1 MTASGNVVK
10 SAAPSPA
17 ECTRGGAPLGNT
29 NRALHGLYGVGLP
42 SGAQRLGRRINAFRR
57 SLCEAVE
64 ARGEIDLHAA
74 ATIDSACQW
83 LRHGLL
89 AARWLRLTHDELSP
103 DQRLSFSRE
112 VAKAATERDKC
123 IRLLRLDKA
132 PGQIFDPGSIYL
144 TPLPPLTQQGSDA
157 RDVETQAADDARRQG
172 DASDAAVGDSSG
184 DNLMPLIP
192 AGF

>member
-1 MTASGNVVK
+1 MTIETAACK
-10 SAAPSPA
+10 STGKETADVQPDPA
-17 ECTRGGAPLGNT
+17 KAHGGAPAGNT
-29 NRALHGLYGVGLP
+29 NRALHGLYGFGLP

-64 ARGEIDLHAA
+64 VRAGEIDLHAA

-103 DQRLSFSRE
+103 DQKLAFSRE
-112 VAKAATERDKC
+112 VARAATERDKC

-132 PGQIFDPGSIYL
+132 IGECFDPAATYL
-144 TPLPPLTQQGSDA
+144 RPLPPYKPPDA
-157 RDVETQAADDARRQG
+157 ATRDVDALAETEAEPPAMR
-172 DASDAAVGDSSG
+172 
-184 DNLMPLIP
+184 LMQP
-192 AGF
+192 